1 MKVSYVISI
10 LFLVTILFGSIIF
23 VVNKER
29 FIVEHIE
36 VTADFKFNRSFLMQ
50 KVGIEDGC
58 YIWQYNSKKIATVL
72 DDLYFVDD
80 YKVTKRY
87 PSRLVIQLFKRKP
100 LARIAGKDGE
110 IFFIDRR
117 GVIFKSSKIKGMV
130 PLLIL
135 DNPQQIHQGKKLG
148 GRFGDMVQQLYLLNQ
163 KYNNLYQQ
171 IAQIAVCKRNE
182 NLEYNIDFRIINKT
196 ITLKKKLSVDT
207 LLETLVVSKICD
219 ELLNDEVQLK
229 QIDKGYYYD
238 YNNLK

>member
-10 LFLVTILFGSIIF
+10 LFLVTVLFCSIIF

-36 VTADFKFNRSFLMQ
+36 VNADFKFNRSFLMQ

-58 YIWQYNSKKIATVL
+58 YIWQYNSKKIAAIL

-80 YKVTKRY
+80 YKVTKKY

-100 LARIAGKDGE
+100 LARITGKDGE
-110 IFFIDRR
+110 IFFVDRR
-117 GVIFKSSKIKGMV
+117 GVIFKSSKIKGMI

-135 DNPQQIHQGKKLG
+135 ENPQQVHQGKKLG
-148 GRFGDMVQQLYLLNQ
+148 GKFAELIQQLYLLNQ

-171 IAQIAVCKRNE
+171 IAQITVRKHDE
-182 NLEYNIDFRIINKT
+182 ILECSIEFRINNKT
-196 ITLKKKLSVDT
+196 LALKKKLNVDT

-219 ELLNDEVQLK
+219 ELLNEGVQLN
-229 QIDKGYYYD
+229 QIDKGYYYN
-238 YNNLK
+238 YNNL